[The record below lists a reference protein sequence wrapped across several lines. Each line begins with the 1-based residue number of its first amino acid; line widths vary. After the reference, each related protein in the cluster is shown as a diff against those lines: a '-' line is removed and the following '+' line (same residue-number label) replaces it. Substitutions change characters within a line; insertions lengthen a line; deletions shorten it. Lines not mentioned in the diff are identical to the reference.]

1 MKSRFWSWL
10 RDERGM
16 TLVELC
22 VVIVILGI
30 LTVIAVASLQRA
42 RVSANEGSAIGSL
55 KTINT
60 AQIAYASSCG
70 GGNFAPSLMVLGH
83 KPPGYRAAYID
94 DELAGSLTVQHS
106 GYNVNIHD
114 GVGASLGRID
124 CGGMATTT
132 NYYASAVPVVIGR
145 TGTRSFATS
154 QRAGIYFLEGLVSP
168 PEPFSPPSK
177 LVQ

>member
-1 MKSRFWSWL
+1 
-10 RDERGM
+10 M

-30 LTVIAVASLQRA
+30 LIVIAVASLQRA

-60 AQIAYASSCG
+60 AQIAYASACG
-70 GGNFAPSLMVLGH
+70 GGNFAPSLLVLGH
-83 KPPGYRAAYID
+83 KPPGYRQSFID
-94 DELAGSLTVQHS
+94 DELAGSPTVQHS

-114 GVGASLGRID
+114 GVGASIGRVD
-124 CGGMATTT
+124 CNGMPTTT
-132 NYYASAVPVVIGR
+132 NYYASAVPVVMGR
-145 TGTRSFATS
+145 TGTRAFATS
-154 QRAGIYFLEGLVSP
+154 QRAGIYFQEGLISP
-168 PEPFSPPSK
+168 PEPFGPPSR